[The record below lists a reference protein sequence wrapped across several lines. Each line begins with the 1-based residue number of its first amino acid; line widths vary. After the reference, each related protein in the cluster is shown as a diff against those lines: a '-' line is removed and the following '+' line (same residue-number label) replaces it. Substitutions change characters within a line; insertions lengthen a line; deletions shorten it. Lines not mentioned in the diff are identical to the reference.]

1 MRAQKVKPLDIENG
15 YMYHK
20 KAQYVENFNDFLIM
34 VFLNIVNT
42 VFQTS
47 FEKCFYGKKGIHLTK
62 LICISNK
69 ITVLV
74 WFYSKSLAVFVG
86 LFQDFCF
93 VIHALLLNPFGFRV
107 DSKGWWFE
115 HSMS

>member
-34 VFLNIVNT
+34 VFLTI

-47 FEKCFYGKKGIHLTK
+47 YEKCFYGKTRIHLK
-62 LICISNK
+62 NSQPK
-69 ITVLV
+69 INLQK
-74 WFYSKSLAVFVG
+74 F
-86 LFQDFCF
+86 
-93 VIHALLLNPFGFRV
+93 I
-107 DSKGWWFE
+107 
-115 HSMS
+115 